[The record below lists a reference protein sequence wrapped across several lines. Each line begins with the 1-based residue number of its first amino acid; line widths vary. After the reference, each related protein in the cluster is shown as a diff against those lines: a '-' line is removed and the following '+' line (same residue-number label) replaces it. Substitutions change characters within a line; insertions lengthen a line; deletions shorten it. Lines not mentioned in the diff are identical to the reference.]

1 MSLLVGRFTRA
12 LCVLEDSSEQCILYR
27 PQCGDRQGDPPA
39 AQRYIR
45 GQDKLIRPWAR
56 RTVGASERWHLEVWD
71 SWRECWVCPVHS
83 LYADDMAR
91 IGLCDSAREASRKAK
106 GWRETLAMYTE
117 PHGVI
122 QSDGKLQIL
131 ADMLPDTVRERA
143 ELLDRLGDPLKQ
155 RVVCSALL
163 DIWGVFMRCK
173 VKQDCKW
180 NNDCRK
186 QQTLGMHFSIFGMT
200 RVWHY
205 NGGVKFSGPLFFV
218 PQSMASKSHV
228 SPSRC

>member
-1 MSLLVGRFTRA
+1 
-12 LCVLEDSSEQCILYR
+12 
-27 PQCGDRQGDPPA
+27 
-39 AQRYIR
+39 
-45 GQDKLIRPWAR
+45 
-56 RTVGASERWHLEVWD
+56 
-71 SWRECWVCPVHS
+71 
-83 LYADDMAR
+83 MAR

-155 RVVCSALL
+155 RVVCSALHL
-163 DIWGVFMRCK
+163 GCIHALQSEARLQVEQRLQKATNAWHAFQHFWNDQSVALQWRCQVFWAT
-173 VKQDCKW
+173 V
-180 NNDCRK
+180 
-186 QQTLGMHFSIFGMT
+186 
-200 RVWHY
+200 
-205 NGGVKFSGPLFFV
+205 FV
-218 PQSMASKSHV
+218 LQSMASKSHV